1 VKRESHQKDGV
12 ITKRQ
17 RMVYDGNDRDDPE
30 FAKEVAGSLGAFST
44 ANQWSVDNLTEQL
57 RHKCLLVEHLQNQ
70 IYAMEQT
77 IRNKMSQDFEQI
89 RAHDRQQIQQ
99 LQANLEELHQSSQTN
114 QGLVTQ
120 RDELIEQLQ
129 ARLDLTE
136 GTSIDISAFQTQALE
151 INEKLEI
158 AQQDLFLK
166 VDAIQKCYQA
176 VDLSLKD
183 IYVKE
188 REARSARAKFQEAI
202 ILVQKDNVPDFPL
215 LSPSEQLRGD
225 MALKVWET
233 NLAERKR
240 FSREVKDAFLEALSS
255 LDKKLIDFEGSNI
268 SEAPG
273 KIDIEM
279 NQQNSRKSKEETLTA
294 IQEMSQI
301 DLLKINKWLVNPSS
315 QFQAT
320 TQEVKRIQEKLPQV
334 ERKLFTFEVN
344 ETIEPS
350 RFVVE
355 LLDRCNQCIEHGKA
369 SIAGSK

>member
-17 RMVYDGNDRDDPE
+17 RLVYDGNDQDGPE

-70 IYAMEQT
+70 IYTTEQT
-77 IRNKMSQDFEQI
+77 IRNRMNQDFEQI
-89 RAHDRQQIQQ
+89 RASDRQQIKQ
-99 LQANLEELHQSSQTN
+99 LQDNLELLHQSSQTN

-129 ARLDLTE
+129 ARLALTE
-136 GTSIDISAFQTQALE
+136 GTTIDISAFKTQALE
-151 INEKLEI
+151 INEKLEV
-158 AQQDLFLK
+158 AQQDLYLK

-188 REARSARAKFQEAI
+188 KEARSARSKFQEVL
-202 ILVQKDNVPDFPL
+202 ILMQKANVPDFPL
-215 LSPSEQLRGD
+215 LSYSEQLRGE

-233 NLAERKR
+233 NLEEGKK
-240 FSREVKDAFLEALSS
+240 FSREVKEACLEALSS
-255 LDKKLIDFEGSNI
+255 LNKKLIEFEGSNI
-268 SEAPG
+268 SEALG
-273 KIDIEM
+273 KIEIEM
-279 NQQNSRKSKEETLTA
+279 NQQNSRKNKEETLAA
-294 IQEMSQI
+294 IQGMSQI

-320 TQEVKRIQEKLPQV
+320 VQEVNKIQEKLPQIQ
-334 ERKLFTFEVN
+334 RKLFSFEVN
-344 ETIEPS
+344 ERIEPS
-350 RFVVE
+350 RFMVA
-355 LLDRCNQCIEHGKA
+355 LMDRCTQCIEHGKA